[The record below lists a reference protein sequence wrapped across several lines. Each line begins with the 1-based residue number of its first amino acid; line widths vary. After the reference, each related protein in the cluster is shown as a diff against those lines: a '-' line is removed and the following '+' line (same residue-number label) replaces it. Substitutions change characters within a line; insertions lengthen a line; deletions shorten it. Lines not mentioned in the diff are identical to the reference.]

1 MFTNAIRNSEYFR
14 TLRMKA
20 VESRSERAV
29 QQRTPLEDI
38 QNNDEIL
45 PLEINDD
52 MDDFLNDNNDDF
64 LNENEDLGGSY

>member
-1 MFTNAIRNSEYFR
+1 MQ
-14 TLRMKA
+14 MKA
-20 VESRSERAV
+20 VESRSERAA

-64 LNENEDLGGSY
+64 LNENEDLGGSLILKFSPVVPWNQLT

>member
-20 VESRSERAV
+20 VESRSERAA

-52 MDDFLNDNNDDF
+52 IDDLLDDNNDGF
-64 LNENEDLGGSY
+64 LDDSEDIGDSY